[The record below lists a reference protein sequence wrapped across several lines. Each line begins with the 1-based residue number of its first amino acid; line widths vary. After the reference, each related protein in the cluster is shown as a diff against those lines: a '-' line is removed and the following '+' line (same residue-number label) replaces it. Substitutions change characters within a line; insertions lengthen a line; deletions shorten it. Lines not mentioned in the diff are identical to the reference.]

1 MSRPSTLPTLAT
13 PTPRIGLLDAAR
25 GAALIAMASYHFTW
39 DLEFFGYIEPGTATH
54 GWWKLYAR
62 LIAGTFL
69 FLAGASLALAHEPAI
84 RWRPFAKRFAIVAGA
99 AAAITVATAIAMP
112 QGMIF
117 FGILHCIALTS
128 LLALPFL
135 RLPIVFALLAAGV
148 SIALPIYLRSPVF
161 DAPWFWWLGLSESL
175 PRSNDYVPLLP
186 WFAPVLLGLAAMRCA
201 RRFGW
206 LEALAALPK
215 GPGLLRLAGRHS
227 LLVYLL
233 HQPVL
238 ITLVY
243 LASMAAPPPQP
254 DPVEG
259 YMSSCEASCVA
270 QGSEAA
276 VCTRFCS
283 CTLTE
288 LQQTQLLEPL
298 QSGAIQADQ
307 DERILKIARECTVAS
322 Q

>member
-1 MSRPSTLPTLAT
+1 MSSPSLLPTTAT

-25 GAALIAMASYHFTW
+25 GLALIAMASYHFTW

-54 GWWKLYAR
+54 GWWKIYAR

-84 RWRPFAKRFAIVAGA
+84 RWRSFGKRFAVVAGA

-135 RLPIVFALLAAGV
+135 RLPIVFAVLAAVV
-148 SIALPIYLRSPVF
+148 SIVVPIYLHSPIF
-161 DAPWFWWLGLSESL
+161 DAPWFWWLGLSENL

-186 WFAPVLLGLAAMRCA
+186 WFAPVLLGLAAMRIA

-206 LEALAALPK
+206 LDALAALPK

-238 ITLVY
+238 IALVY
-243 LASMAAPPPQP
+243 LASLLAPPPPP
-254 DPVEG
+254 DPLAG
-259 YMSSCEASCVA
+259 YMRSCEASCAA

-276 VCTRFCS
+276 VCTRFCG
-283 CTLTE
+283 CTLTS
-288 LQQTQLLEPL
+288 LQQAQLFEPL
-298 QSGAIQADQ
+298 QSGAIQAEH
-307 DERILKIARECTVAS
+307 DERILKIARECTAAS